1 MSWSGA
7 ILQRLEVHPI
17 VRTTGRK
24 ASPEREISLP
34 DLTPFDGERLEA
46 DGDHVA
52 TDFVDLDFAG
62 QDAPDARFLECRLQ
76 RCGLDGASLRRARIA
91 ECLLSDV
98 HGATVDFADSTWRD
112 TQMWGGRL
120 GAVTLV
126 GATWTGIRIRG
137 SHLGFMNLAGAH
149 LQDVLFE
156 GCEIGTLDARGAELQ
171 SVAFVDC
178 RVDELNV
185 AGATL
190 SKVDLSGARLRTLV
204 GVESLRGAIISHE
217 QLVDLAPL
225 LAAQVGLEVRA
236 DPRDDVD
243 G

>member
-1 MSWSGA
+1 VDVGLHSGPDLRA
-7 ILQRLEVHPI
+7 PLRMPN
-17 VRTTGRK
+17 TGRK
-24 ASPEREISLP
+24 SSPDRQARLP
-34 DLTPFDGERLEA
+34 HLTRFAGERLEH

-52 TDFVDLDFAG
+52 IDFVDLDFAG
-62 QDAPDARFLECRLQ
+62 ADAPDARFLECRLQ

-91 ECLLSDV
+91 ESVVSDV
-98 HGATVDFADSTWRD
+98 HAATLDLADSIWRD
-112 TQMWGGRL
+112 VEMSGGRL

-126 GATWTGIRIRG
+126 GATWTGIQVRG
-137 SHLGFMNLAGAH
+137 THLGFINLAGAH

-156 GCEIGTLDARGAELQ
+156 GCEIGSLDVREAQLE

-190 SKVDLSGARLRTLV
+190 AQVDLSGARLRTLV
-204 GVESLRGAIISHE
+204 GVESLRGAIVSHE

-225 LAAQVGLEVRA
+225 LAAELGLEVR
-236 DPRDDVD
+236 DDRR
-243 G
+243 

>member
-1 MSWSGA
+1 MP
-7 ILQRLEVHPI
+7 L
-17 VRTTGRK
+17 TGRRPTP
-24 ASPEREISLP
+24 APEISLP

-46 DGDHVA
+46 DGDYVA
-52 TDFVDLDFAG
+52 IDFVDVDFAG
-62 QDAPDARFLECRLQ
+62 QDAPDVRFLECRLQ
-76 RCGLDGASLRRARIA
+76 RCGFDGASMRRARIA
-91 ECLLSDV
+91 DSLLNDV
-98 HGATVDFADSTWRD
+98 HAATVDFADTTWRE
-112 TQMWGGRL
+112 TQMRGGRL

-137 SHLGFMNLAGAH
+137 THVGFMNLAGAH
-149 LQDVLFE
+149 LQDVQFE
-156 GCEIGTLDARGAELQ
+156 GCEIGSLDARGAELQ

-190 SKVDLSGARLRTLV
+190 ARVDLSGARLRTLV

-225 LAAQVGLEVRA
+225 LAAQVGLEVRR
-236 DPRDDVD
+236 DPPDGVD
-243 G
+243 R

>member
-1 MSWSGA
+1 M
-7 ILQRLEVHPI
+7 EVQPI
-17 VRTTGRK
+17 VRTSGRRP
-24 ASPEREISLP
+24 SSEPEISLP

-52 TDFVDLDFAG
+52 VDFADLDFAG
-62 QDAPDARFLECRLQ
+62 NDAPDVRFLECRLQ

-91 ECLLSDV
+91 ESVLNDV
-98 HGATVDFADSTWRD
+98 HGATVDFADSIWRE
-112 TQMWGGRL
+112 TLIRGGRL
-120 GAVTLV
+120 GAATLV

-137 SHLGFMNLAGAH
+137 SHLGFVNLAGAH

-156 GCEIGTLDARGAELQ
+156 RCEVGSLDVRGAELQ

-190 SKVDLSGARLRTLV
+190 SKVDLSGARLRTLL
-204 GVESLRGAIISHE
+204 GVESLRGAIISHQ

-225 LAAQVGLEVRA
+225 LAAQSGLEVRP
-236 DPRDDVD
+236 DPPDRD
-243 G
+243 GA

>member
-1 MSWSGA
+1 M
-7 ILQRLEVHPI
+7 
-17 VRTTGRK
+17 
-24 ASPEREISLP
+24 P
-34 DLTPFDGERLEA
+34 DLTLFDGERLEA
-46 DGDHVA
+46 GDDHVA
-52 TDFVDLDFAG
+52 VDFVDLDFAG

-76 RCGLDGASLRRARIA
+76 RCGLDGTSLRRARIA
-91 ECLLSDV
+91 ESLLSDV

-112 TQMWGGRL
+112 SQVWGGRL

-137 SHLGFMNLAGAH
+137 SHLGFLNLAGAH
-149 LQDVLFE
+149 LQDVTFE
-156 GCEIGTLDARGAELQ
+156 GCEIGSLDVRGAELQ
-171 SVAFVDC
+171 SVAFEDC
-178 RVDELNV
+178 RVDELDV

-225 LAAQVGLEVRA
+225 LAAQVGLEVRPDRPEA
-236 DPRDDVD
+236 
-243 G
+243 